1 MKINL
6 DNTPYI
12 RNYYQTTSPDAPAA
26 AETNAAAPPKMD
38 FTNMTRQELRVWL
51 KEQLSTAKMTF
62 RESFP
67 FVAMTLDGSA
77 AAGRPADTANDTE
90 KVDFIAKLRLDI
102 EDAAARSDKDAA
114 RKLEAALDVVLRC
127 QGRASF

>member
-12 RNYYQTTSPDAPAA
+12 RNYYQTASPDSPAA
-26 AETNAAAPPKMD
+26 VEMNFADSPKVD

-67 FVAMTLDGSA
+67 FVAMTLEVSPTTGL
-77 AAGRPADTANDTE
+77 PADTTNDTE

-102 EDAAARSDKDAA
+102 KDAATRSDKDAA
-114 RKLEAALDVVLRC
+114 RKLEAALDVMLRC
-127 QGRASF
+127 QGRASV